1 MNIRSELSRR
11 GFTLVE
17 LLVVIAIIGTLV
29 GLLLPAVQSAR
40 SAARKTVC
48 QSNQKQ
54 SGLGILNF
62 VSAKGHYPYGGKSGS
77 TRASSDWQPGATSK
91 CNYLLPNG
99 QSGYAAIFGGVRS
112 RVNHHGYNGDS
123 ALNPN
128 GSQFWAAMPFMEL
141 QNIYDSNNYENASFP
156 QMNCPARRG
165 AEAQLVPAA
174 STVLISSYNGS
185 TTYDATK
192 IAFIM
197 GSGLGPVTYLL
208 PAAAGNLPAVTRIG
222 KCDFSGNRELF
233 PVAGTAG
240 GTPTV
245 GPDYI
250 LYPANVSPSVVKP
263 RKPKDITDG
272 TTTTLLMAE
281 RAMNP
286 VMYTSGGFF
295 FDDMMATGG
304 NEENLSTNQFYTYQD
319 MDGDTVGLGQA
330 IAQSWGSAHPGS
342 FNAVF
347 CDASTRTISYGT
359 GIAAQSS
366 LSAGDFK
373 GNTITYNIGDP
384 IGIRPL
390 LTINDGWAIDLNSI
404 GGY

>member
-1 MNIRSELSRR
+1 MNIRSGFARG

-54 SGLGILNF
+54 VGLGILNF
-62 VSAKGHYPYGGKSGS
+62 VAAKGHYPYGGKSGS
-77 TRASSDWQPGATSK
+77 TRSSSAWAPGGLI
-91 CNYLLPNG
+91 NYLLPNG
-99 QSGYAAIFGGVRS
+99 QAGYAAIFGGVRS

-123 ALNPN
+123 AMNPN

-156 QMNCPARRG
+156 QMNCPARRS
-165 AEAQLVPAA
+165 ADPQLVPAA
-174 STVLISSYNGS
+174 DTVLISSYNGS

-197 GSGLGPVTYLL
+197 GSGLGPVTYTL
-208 PAAAGNLPAVTRIG
+208 PAATASLPAVTRIG
-222 KCDFSGNRELF
+222 KTDFAGNRELF

-240 GTPTV
+240 STPTA
-245 GPDYI
+245 GPDFI
-250 LYPANVSPSVVKP
+250 LNAANVSPAVVKP

-295 FDDMMATGG
+295 FDDSMTTGG

-319 MDGDTVGLGQA
+319 MDGDAVGLGQA

-347 CDASTRTISYGT
+347 CDGSTRTIAYGT
-359 GIAAQSS
+359 GIPAQSS

-373 GNTITYNIGDP
+373 GNTVTYNVGDP

>member
-1 MNIRSELSRR
+1 MNIRSSSVRR

-40 SAARKTVC
+40 GAARKTVC

-54 SGLGILNF
+54 VGLGILNF
-62 VSAKGHYPYGGKSGS
+62 VSAKGHFPYGGKSGS
-77 TRASSDWQPGATSK
+77 TRSSTAWAPGGLI
-91 CNYLLPNG
+91 NYLLPNG
-99 QSGYAAIFGGVRS
+99 QAGYAAIFGGVRS
-112 RVNHHGYNGDS
+112 RVNHSGYSGDS

-141 QNIYDSNNYENASFP
+141 QNIYNSNNYENVSYP
-156 QMNCPARRG
+156 QMNCPARRS
-165 AEAQLVPAA
+165 AEPQLVPAA
-174 STVLISSYNGS
+174 DTVLISSYNGN

-197 GSGLGPVTYLL
+197 GSGLGPVTYTL
-208 PAAAGNLPAVTRIG
+208 PTAVGSLPAVTRIG
-222 KCDFSGNRELF
+222 KNDFSGNRELF

-240 GTPTV
+240 GTPTA

-250 LYPANVSPSVVKP
+250 TQSASVSPKVVKP
-263 RKPKDITDG
+263 RQPKDITDG
-272 TTTTLLMAE
+272 TTTTLMLAE

-295 FDDMMATGG
+295 FDDAVATGG

-330 IAQSWGSAHPGS
+330 IAQSWGSSHPAS

-347 CDASTRTISYGT
+347 CDGSTRSISYGT
-359 GIAAQSS
+359 GIAAQSA

-390 LTINDGWAIDLNSI
+390 LTINDGMAIDLNQI

>member
-1 MNIRSELSRR
+1 
-11 GFTLVE
+11 
-17 LLVVIAIIGTLV
+17 
-29 GLLLPAVQSAR
+29 
-40 SAARKTVC
+40 
-48 QSNQKQ
+48 
-54 SGLGILNF
+54 
-62 VSAKGHYPYGGKSGS
+62 
-77 TRASSDWQPGATSK
+77 
-91 CNYLLPNG
+91 
-99 QSGYAAIFGGVRS
+99 
-112 RVNHHGYNGDS
+112 
-123 ALNPN
+123 
-128 GSQFWAAMPFMEL
+128 
-141 QNIYDSNNYENASFP
+141 
-156 QMNCPARRG
+156 
-165 AEAQLVPAA
+165 
-174 STVLISSYNGS
+174 SYNGS

-222 KCDFSGNRELF
+222 KCDFAGNRELF

-240 GTPTV
+240 STPTV

-250 LYPANVSPSVVKP
+250 LYPNNVSPSVVKP

-286 VMYTSGGFF
+286 VMYTSGDHF

-347 CDASTRTISYGT
+347 CDGSTRTISYGT

-373 GNTITYNIGDP
+373 GNTVTYNVGDP

>member
-1 MNIRSELSRR
+1 MHIRSSFYRG

-54 SGLGILNF
+54 VGLGILNF
-62 VSAKGHYPYGGKSGS
+62 VAAKGHFPYGGKSGS
-77 TRASSDWQPGATSK
+77 TRSSAAWSPGGLI
-91 CNYLLPNG
+91 NYLLPNG
-99 QSGYAAIFGGVRS
+99 QSGYASIFGNIRS
-112 RVNHHGYNGDS
+112 RVNHSGYSGDS

-141 QNIYDSNNYENASFP
+141 QNIYNSNNYENVSYP
-156 QMNCPARRG
+156 QMNCPARRS
-165 AEAQLVPAA
+165 ADPQLVPAA
-174 STVLISSYNGS
+174 DTVLISSYNGN

-208 PAAAGNLPAVTRIG
+208 PAAAGSLPAVTRIG
-222 KCDFSGNRELF
+222 KNDFSGNRELF

-240 GTPTV
+240 GTPSV

-250 LYPANVSPSVVKP
+250 LYPANVSPKVVKP
-263 RKPKDITDG
+263 IRAKDITDG
-272 TTTTLLMAE
+272 TTTTLMLAE

-295 FDDMMATGG
+295 FDDAVATGG
-304 NEENLSTNQFYTYQD
+304 TMEQMSTNQFYTYQD
-319 MDGDTVGLGQA
+319 MDGDAVGLGQA
-330 IAQSWGSAHPGS
+330 IAQSWGSSHPGS

-347 CDASTRTISYGT
+347 CDGSTRTISYGT

-366 LSAGDFK
+366 LTVNNFQ
-373 GNTITYNIGDP
+373 GNSNFVINVGDP